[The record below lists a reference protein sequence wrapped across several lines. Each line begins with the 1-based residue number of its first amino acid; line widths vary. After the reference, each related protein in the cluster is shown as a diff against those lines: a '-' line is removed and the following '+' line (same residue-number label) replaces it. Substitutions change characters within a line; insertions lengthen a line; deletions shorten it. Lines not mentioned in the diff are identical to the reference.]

1 MHFMQK
7 PNAISV
13 ISFKRPRYS
22 FTKNI
27 YYRKIRQKVNLIFY
41 DMSIQQPMELKVE
54 YFFRTLSF
62 TSLMADLHQDNL
74 EGALMEYYLEGIAL
88 FKILLHYV
96 TQMRRVTKIN
106 KLF

>member
-62 TSLMADLHQDNL
+62 TSLMADLHYNINYL
-74 EGALMEYYLEGIAL
+74 HTASAIMEEFIEGIAPL
-88 FKILLHYV
+88 RHWYIK
-96 TQMRRVTKIN
+96 
-106 KLF
+106 